1 MENLFIQ
8 SFMDT
13 DGKTFL
19 EVGIGENFTSVPS
32 EFNVTLNGTCFIFI
46 NSLNYLQLKKKW
58 NIRKD
63 QIQRELEKQFYGTNL
78 IFDIKVK

>member
-19 EVGIGENFTSVPS
+19 EVGKGEKFTSVPS
-32 EFNVTLNGTCFIFI
+32 EFNVTMNGTCFITI
-46 NSLNYLQLKKKW
+46 TPANLLKLASSWNVTKTIIQAELQ
-58 NIRKD
+58 
-63 QIQRELEKQFYGTNL
+63 KQFKDTTI
-78 IFDIKVK
+78 IFDVTI